1 MVLSL
6 NKHTLDFLYLCN
18 REFIKVIQRNFRQFL
33 RLRNW
38 GWFSL
43 IQKTRPLVGMVD
55 IEVVIQEL
63 ENAANEAVADVQ
75 NEVNEKQRLEEEN
88 KRLAVCIIID

>member
-1 MVLSL
+1 
-6 NKHTLDFLYLCN
+6 
-18 REFIKVIQRNFRQFL
+18 
-33 RLRNW
+33 
-38 GWFSL
+38 
-43 IQKTRPLVGMVD
+43 MVD

-88 KRLAVCIIID
+88 KRLAVCIIIDWRLKYRKIYTFYGFENENITVISILYYIGRKNDADEKIGNRARRFTTI

>member
-1 MVLSL
+1 M
-6 NKHTLDFLYLCN
+6 
-18 REFIKVIQRNFRQFL
+18 
-33 RLRNW
+33 
-38 GWFSL
+38 
-43 IQKTRPLVGMVD
+43 D

-88 KRLAVCIIID
+88 KRLAVCTIIDLMWIYLHNSFYCCKN

>member
-1 MVLSL
+1 
-6 NKHTLDFLYLCN
+6 
-18 REFIKVIQRNFRQFL
+18 
-33 RLRNW
+33 
-38 GWFSL
+38 
-43 IQKTRPLVGMVD
+43 MVD

-88 KRLAVCIIID
+88 KRLAVCIIINWRLKYRND

>member
-1 MVLSL
+1 
-6 NKHTLDFLYLCN
+6 
-18 REFIKVIQRNFRQFL
+18 
-33 RLRNW
+33 
-38 GWFSL
+38 
-43 IQKTRPLVGMVD
+43 MVD

-88 KRLAVCIIID
+88 KRLAVCIIIDWIWKYLHNSFYTAPKIRISYR

>member
-1 MVLSL
+1 
-6 NKHTLDFLYLCN
+6 
-18 REFIKVIQRNFRQFL
+18 
-33 RLRNW
+33 
-38 GWFSL
+38 
-43 IQKTRPLVGMVD
+43 MVD

-88 KRLAVCIIID
+88 KRLAVCTLIDWRLKYPKFKCCKKLEYYRNKHFI

>member
-1 MVLSL
+1 
-6 NKHTLDFLYLCN
+6 
-18 REFIKVIQRNFRQFL
+18 
-33 RLRNW
+33 
-38 GWFSL
+38 
-43 IQKTRPLVGMVD
+43 MVD

-88 KRLAVCIIID
+88 KRLAVCKIIDWRLKYLHNSFYDPKIRISYR

>member
-1 MVLSL
+1 
-6 NKHTLDFLYLCN
+6 
-18 REFIKVIQRNFRQFL
+18 
-33 RLRNW
+33 
-38 GWFSL
+38 
-43 IQKTRPLVGMVD
+43 MVD

-88 KRLAVCIIID
+88 KRLAVCIIIDWIWKYLNNSFFYCCKKLEYYRNKHSIYYRKKEQC

>member
-1 MVLSL
+1 M
-6 NKHTLDFLYLCN
+6 
-18 REFIKVIQRNFRQFL
+18 
-33 RLRNW
+33 
-38 GWFSL
+38 
-43 IQKTRPLVGMVD
+43 D

-88 KRLAVCIIID
+88 KRLAVCIIFERRLKYLNITAAKI

>member
-1 MVLSL
+1 M
-6 NKHTLDFLYLCN
+6 
-18 REFIKVIQRNFRQFL
+18 
-33 RLRNW
+33 
-38 GWFSL
+38 
-43 IQKTRPLVGMVD
+43 D

-88 KRLAVCIIID
+88 KRLAVCIIIDWSLKYRKFFYWCKKLEYYRNKHSI

>member
-1 MVLSL
+1 M
-6 NKHTLDFLYLCN
+6 
-18 REFIKVIQRNFRQFL
+18 
-33 RLRNW
+33 
-38 GWFSL
+38 
-43 IQKTRPLVGMVD
+43 D

-88 KRLAVCIIID
+88 KRLAVCILFARRLKYLHNSFFYCCKN

>member
-1 MVLSL
+1 
-6 NKHTLDFLYLCN
+6 
-18 REFIKVIQRNFRQFL
+18 
-33 RLRNW
+33 
-38 GWFSL
+38 
-43 IQKTRPLVGMVD
+43 MVD

-88 KRLAVCIIID
+88 KRLAVCIIIYWIWKYQHNSFLLQKLKILP

>member
-1 MVLSL
+1 
-6 NKHTLDFLYLCN
+6 
-18 REFIKVIQRNFRQFL
+18 
-33 RLRNW
+33 
-38 GWFSL
+38 
-43 IQKTRPLVGMVD
+43 MVD

-88 KRLAVCIIID
+88 KRLAVCIIIDWRLKYRKIQFFYCCKKLEYYRNKHYI

>member
-1 MVLSL
+1 M
-6 NKHTLDFLYLCN
+6 
-18 REFIKVIQRNFRQFL
+18 
-33 RLRNW
+33 
-38 GWFSL
+38 
-43 IQKTRPLVGMVD
+43 D

-88 KRLAVCIIID
+88 KRLAVCIIIDWIWKYLHNFFTGAKIRILS

>member
-1 MVLSL
+1 M
-6 NKHTLDFLYLCN
+6 
-18 REFIKVIQRNFRQFL
+18 
-33 RLRNW
+33 
-38 GWFSL
+38 
-43 IQKTRPLVGMVD
+43 D

-88 KRLAVCIIID
+88 KRLAVCIITNWRLIYLNIFTAAKN

>member
-1 MVLSL
+1 
-6 NKHTLDFLYLCN
+6 
-18 REFIKVIQRNFRQFL
+18 
-33 RLRNW
+33 
-38 GWFSL
+38 
-43 IQKTRPLVGMVD
+43 MVD

-88 KRLAVCIIID
+88 KRLAVYIIIDWRSKYHWFYILLLLQKLEYYRNKHYI

>member
-1 MVLSL
+1 M
-6 NKHTLDFLYLCN
+6 
-18 REFIKVIQRNFRQFL
+18 
-33 RLRNW
+33 
-38 GWFSL
+38 
-43 IQKTRPLVGMVD
+43 D

-88 KRLAVCIIID
+88 KRLAVCIIIDWRLIYLNNIFTAAKTRILP

>member
-1 MVLSL
+1 M
-6 NKHTLDFLYLCN
+6 
-18 REFIKVIQRNFRQFL
+18 
-33 RLRNW
+33 
-38 GWFSL
+38 
-43 IQKTRPLVGMVD
+43 D

-88 KRLAVCIIID
+88 KRLAVCIITNWRLIYLNIFISKLLVSR